1 MHVPGWL
8 MTVAMLMSLSIGRA
22 LAGEPATAVATITA
36 GFVTG
41 ITVTSGGSGYTKRAS
56 SHPER
61 WRWQWSQWE
70 SNSCWGQ
77 GGVDLGADDW
87 ERVFDGTHGGG

>member
-1 MHVPGWL
+1 
-8 MTVAMLMSLSIGRA
+8 MTVAVLMSLSIGRA

-56 SHPER
+56 GHPQR
-61 WRWQWSQWE
+61 WRWQWGNGQGHPE
-70 SNSCWGQ
+70 RGQ
-77 GGVDLGADDW
+77 GGVDFGADG
-87 ERVFDGTHGGG
+87 RKRAFDVTHGGG

>member
-1 MHVPGWL
+1 

-56 SHPER
+56 GHPQR
-61 WRWQWSQWE
+61 WRWQWG
-70 SNSCWGQ
+70 NGQ
-77 GGVDLGADDW
+77 GHPERGQSVASSGTDGW
-87 ERVFDGTHGGG
+87 EQLFDGTHGGG